1 MRPAHDVTVAGRRYA
16 GVMPQGPRIERVGEE
31 FREILAEEIHK
42 LKDPRIGFVTVTGVR
57 VTADLRRAW
66 VYYTAFGS
74 DKERASTRA
83 GLRSAVPRLRAV
95 IGKQVRMKFLPELAF
110 EEDATLEQ
118 TARIDRMIARLNA
131 GEPAGED
138 AEEGSDG

>member
-1 MRPAHDVTVAGRRYA
+1 
-16 GVMPQGPRIERVGEE
+16 MPQGPRIERVGEE
-31 FREILAEEIHK
+31 FREILAEEIPK
-42 LKDPRIGFVTVTGVR
+42 LKDPRIGFVTVTGVK

-66 VYYTAFGS
+66 VYYTAFGD

-83 GLRSAVPRLRAV
+83 GLRSAVP
-95 IGKQVRMKFLPELAF
+95 MKFLPELAF

-118 TARIDRMIARLNA
+118 AATIDRLIARLNA
-131 GEPAGED
+131 GEG

>member
-1 MRPAHDVTVAGRRYA
+1 MSDVTVAGRRYA
-16 GVMPQGPRIERVGEE
+16 WEMPQGPRIERVSEE
-31 FREILAEEIHK
+31 FREILAEEIPK
-42 LKDPRIGFVTVTGVR
+42 LKDPRIGFVTVTGVK

-66 VYYTAFGS
+66 VYYTAFGD

-83 GLRSAVPRLRAV
+83 GLRSAVPRLRGV

-118 TARIDRMIARLNA
+118 AAKIDRLIARLNA
-131 GEPAGED
+131 GERPGTN

>member
-1 MRPAHDVTVAGRRYA
+1 
-16 GVMPQGPRIERVGEE
+16 MPQGPRIQRVSEE
-31 FREILAEEIHK
+31 FREILAEEIPK
-42 LKDPRIGFVTVTGVR
+42 LKDPRIGFVTVTGVK

-66 VYYTAFGS
+66 VYYTAFGD

-83 GLRSAVPRLRAV
+83 GLRSAVPRLRGV

-110 EEDATLEQ
+110 EEDATLEE
-118 TARIDRMIARLNA
+118 AAKIDRLIARLNA
-131 GEPAGED
+131 GDQPGGD

>member
-1 MRPAHDVTVAGRRYA
+1 MSDVTFVGRRYA
-16 GVMPQGPRIERVGEE
+16 WAMPQGPRIERVGEE
-31 FREILAEEIHK
+31 FREILAEEIPK
-42 LKDPRIGFVTVTGVR
+42 LKDPRIGFVTVTGVK

-66 VYYTAFGS
+66 VYYTAFGD

-83 GLRSAVPRLRAV
+83 GLRSAVPRLRGV

-118 TARIDRMIARLNA
+118 AATIDRLIARLNA
-131 GEPAGED
+131 GEDG
-138 AEEGSDG
+138 EEGSDG

>member
-1 MRPAHDVTVAGRRYA
+1 MTIVRRRYA
-16 GVMPQGPRIERVGEE
+16 WAMPQGPRIERVGEE
-31 FREILAEEIHK
+31 FREILAEEIPK
-42 LKDPRIGFVTVTGVR
+42 LKDPRIGFVTVTGVK

-66 VYYTAFGS
+66 VYYTAFGD

-83 GLRSAVPRLRAV
+83 GLRSAVPRLRGV

-118 TARIDRMIARLNA
+118 AAKIDRLIARLNA
-131 GEPAGED
+131 GEDG
-138 AEEGSDG
+138 EEGSDG